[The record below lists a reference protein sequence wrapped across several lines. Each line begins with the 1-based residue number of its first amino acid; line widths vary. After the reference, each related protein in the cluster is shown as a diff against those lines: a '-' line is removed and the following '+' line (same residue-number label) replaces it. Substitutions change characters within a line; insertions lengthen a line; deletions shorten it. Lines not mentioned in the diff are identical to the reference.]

1 MDVLA
6 RPWNGLIIATLGE
19 HGALRFSA
27 LRAKLSS
34 MGDRM
39 LSARLKDLEARG
51 LVARTVAPGPPVRV
65 DYRLTELGEGFQ
77 DVAAAIGRWGARFAP
92 PPGRGGTPAARPA
105 KAARR
110 TGTRKAG

>member
-6 RPWNGLIIATLGE
+6 RPWNGLIIATLGDN
-19 HGALRFSA
+19 GALRFSA
-27 LRAKLSS
+27 LRAQLSA

-65 DYRLTELGEGFQ
+65 EYRLTELGEGFQ

-92 PPGRGGTPAARPA
+92 APGRGGAPAGRSTKSVRRAGARKPA
-105 KAARR
+105 
-110 TGTRKAG
+110 